1 MRLTLKRIIHFI
13 VFLFIALT
21 VVSFPSF
28 IHAETQ
34 VSISAS
40 DNLVFIGD
48 MITVK
53 IIVKTT
59 DDIGEIKVNSK
70 ENPFDI
76 VREFPTEKHRQ
87 NEYSVFEK
95 KMTVMFFKVGEFNI
109 GPFDID
115 LLKSG
120 KVFLSK
126 PTNSIPVTVKTT
138 LKSEDKDIKPLK
150 DLIEIKGNP
159 VLIIGLGMLLIGL
172 IIGIILLIWYLKRR
186 KQRVPKP
193 QAPPLSPLEELELHI
208 NKLWEKKLFETGKA
222 KLHFIELTQLMK
234 HFLSRQYGF
243 NAEDLT
249 TYETL
254 YFLKQHEKDTALLD
268 NMGYTFDTSDL
279 VKFAKFEPDTPVM
292 LRVFNTLKEVIE
304 IYKRRLMAS
313 VVNAEEPR

>member
-1 MRLTLKRIIHFI
+1 MRLTLKRIDHFF
-13 VFLFIALT
+13 VFLYIVII
-21 VVSFPSF
+21 VVSFPLF

-40 DNLVFIGD
+40 DNLVFLGD
-48 MITVK
+48 PITVK

-59 DDIGEIKVNSK
+59 DDIGEIKVKSK

-76 VREFPTEKHRQ
+76 IREFPTEKHKQ

-95 KMTVMFFKVGEFNI
+95 KMTIMFFKVGEFNI
-109 GPFDID
+109 GSFDID
-115 LLKSG
+115 LIKSG

-159 VLIIGLGMLLIGL
+159 ILVIGLGMLLIGL
-172 IIGIILLIWYLKRR
+172 IIGIILLVWYLKRR

-208 NKLWEKKLFETGKA
+208 NKLWEKRFFETGKA
-222 KLHFIELTQLMK
+222 KLHFIELTQIMK

-254 YFLKQHEKDTALLD
+254 YFLKHHEKDTALWD
-268 NMGYTFDTSDL
+268 NWGYTFDTSDL

-292 LRVFNTLKEVIE
+292 HRVFNTLKEIIE
-304 IYKRRLMAS
+304 IYKRRLLAAI
-313 VVNAEEPR
+313 VNAEEPR